1 MVYNIVCLFVGY
13 GFSMNHFEN
22 IIDFI
27 ADDSGGWAFNSLYAD
42 LNTQV
47 SGGFSWLKV
56 LNGLSL
62 DGKVM
67 IGGSFV
73 IENDGCGFLRVDVD
87 VVDGIKLTGYV

>member
-1 MVYNIVCLFVGY
+1 MVYDIVCLFISY
-13 GFSMNHFEN
+13 GFDMNHFEDVV
-22 IIDFI
+22 DFV
-27 ADDSGGWAFNSLYAD
+27 ADDSGGWTFDSLCAD
-42 LNTQV
+42 LDTQV
-47 SGGFSWLKV
+47 SGRFSWLKV

-87 VVDGIKLTGYV
+87 IVNSIELAGYV